1 MFTFLQLFAANQ
13 NKPPDIVSIL
23 VANRSKLLR
32 LFADFKT
39 DKGKRHFIINNMW
52 GAMFTILVCFI
63 AEDEQFEADKAQ
75 VVREIAALEPRDG
88 WCPMSELCCMFSPVV
103 FIT

>member
-1 MFTFLQLFAANQ
+1 MYAVQLFAANQ

-39 DKGKRHFIINNMW
+39 DKGRRCSISINITACLKMVIETLL
-52 GAMFTILVCFI
+52 TITSIL
-63 AEDEQFEADKAQ
+63 
-75 VVREIAALEPRDG
+75 
-88 WCPMSELCCMFSPVV
+88 
-103 FIT
+103 